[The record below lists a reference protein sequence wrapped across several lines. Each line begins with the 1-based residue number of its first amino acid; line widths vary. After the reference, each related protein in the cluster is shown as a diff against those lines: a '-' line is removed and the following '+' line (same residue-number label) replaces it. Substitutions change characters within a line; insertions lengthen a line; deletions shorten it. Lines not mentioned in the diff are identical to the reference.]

1 MNFNI
6 DLKNLNN
13 ITMDDI
19 KAKLQA
25 VDKKV
30 WIKIGI
36 SAGAVIFFLI
46 IFYGVLNPIVN
57 KKKAQLDDMNK
68 KKEESQKFI
77 KEIKASKAKIKKIK
91 PRYEEYSTLFHT
103 KAEVEGLYQ
112 TLSEF
117 AGMNDLVISKIVKKE
132 IKEVSKEN
140 ALAKAVG
147 ED

>member
-77 KEIKASKAKIKKIK
+77 KEIKASKAKIKNCTSSDKLLK
-91 PRYEEYSTLFHT
+91 L
-103 KAEVEGLYQ
+103 L
-112 TLSEF
+112 L
-117 AGMNDLVISKIVKKE
+117 
-132 IKEVSKEN
+132 
-140 ALAKAVG
+140 
-147 ED
+147 